1 MATFDSFSDRRFS
14 TGYLG
19 LAFLAYLGLTVSMPT
34 TTTAQ
39 GLVETVNGD
48 PITTTDIAMRMK
60 LLGVQRKPAGREAAI
75 EDLIADRLKGHEAS
89 KYGIESTDADQ
100 ANFIGNEARTMNLA
114 AQAYVVKISRA
125 GVSNDHL
132 KAHLRSVA
140 AWNNYVHA
148 LNKTVGVSE
157 KEIATEMAKQD
168 KQKQTADYIMRQI
181 VLVVPINA
189 GAEIVQRRMR
199 EAEALRNRFTDCPT
213 GLRLA
218 QALPET
224 AVKEQIARNAAS
236 FTNELR
242 DSLDRTPVGHLT
254 APSRGAAGVEMLA
267 VCEKHEN
274 ADDSTLHDRIE
285 SNLLDQHLKKESDR
299 LYQELRSRA
308 VIQKL

>member
-1 MATFDSFSDRRFS
+1 MITSDSCSHRRS
-14 TGYLG
+14 SSWYLTLVLLAG
-19 LAFLAYLGLTVSMPT
+19 LGVAVPMPT
-34 TTTAQ
+34 TATAQ
-39 GLVETVNGD
+39 GLVATVNGD
-48 PITTTDIAMRMK
+48 PITTTDVAMRMK
-60 LLGVQRKPAGREAAI
+60 LLAVQRKPAGREAAI
-75 EDLIADRLKGHEAS
+75 EDLIGDRLKLHES
-89 KYGIESTDADQ
+89 GKYGIDATEADQ
-100 ANFIGNEARTMNLA
+100 GNFIANEARTMNVA
-114 AQAYVVKISRA
+114 PQAYVANINRA

-140 AWNNYVHA
+140 SWNNYVHA

-157 KEIATEMAKQD
+157 KEIAAEMAKQD

-189 GAEIVQRRMR
+189 SGEIVQRRMR

-236 FTNELR
+236 FSNELR

-254 APSRGAAGVEMLA
+254 PPSRGPTGVEMLA

-274 ADDSTLHDRIE
+274 ADDSTFHDRIATT
-285 SNLLDQHLKKESDR
+285 LLDQHLKKESER
-299 LYQELRSRA
+299 LYQDVRSRA
-308 VIQKL
+308 VVQKR